1 MALASGRSNSGQPAL
16 GHGSMINHLSARQFL
31 LLGLCLC
38 VFDLVTASSV
48 LKTSDSRTATSL
60 ISHSTRKGR
69 KTILVR
75 KYITEISTADDGLST
90 VKSPASLH
98 PGGDIEFREFR
109 LAESPPLTKL
119 ADKMSAW
126 RQKSLISDGD
136 CSSNAGEQDLRVQ
149 NQSESTRRTQS
160 ENPDRKLTL
169 CGRSTK
175 EPIDTKTTGNQSS
188 EISFCSTTLLQ
199 VGRYF
204 RKLLES

>member
-1 MALASGRSNSGQPAL
+1 M
-16 GHGSMINHLSARQFL
+16 FL
-31 LLGLCLC
+31 LVYCITYTQTPFVC
-38 VFDLVTASSV
+38 VFHVVTSSSV
-48 LKTSDSRTATSL
+48 LKTSESRTATSL

-98 PGGDIEFREFR
+98 PGGDIEFPDSR

-119 ADKMSAW
+119 ADKMPCRHFDKMSAW
-126 RQKSLISDGD
+126 RQKPLISDGG
-136 CSSNAGEQDLRVQ
+136 CSSSAGEQDLRVQ
-149 NQSESTRRTQS
+149 NQSESTRRTHS

-175 EPIDTKTTGNQSS
+175 APIDTKTTGNQSS
-188 EISFCSTTLLQ
+188 EISFCSTTLLW

-204 RKLLES
+204 RRLLES

>member
-1 MALASGRSNSGQPAL
+1 VFLGSGNSIQTAL
-16 GHGSMINHLSARQFL
+16 GHGSMIQINHLSARQFL
-31 LLGLCLC
+31 LLGLCFC
-38 VFDLVTASSV
+38 VFDLVAASSV
-48 LKTSDSRTATSL
+48 LKTSESRTATSL

-98 PGGDIEFREFR
+98 PGGDIEFPDSR
-109 LAESPPLTKL
+109 LAESPPLSKL

-126 RQKSLISDGD
+126 RQKPLISHGG
-136 CSSNAGEQDLRVQ
+136 CSSSAGEQDLRVQ

-160 ENPDRKLTL
+160 ENPDRRLTL

-188 EISFCSTTLLQ
+188 EISFCSTTLLW

-204 RKLLES
+204 RRLLES